1 MVVAAVVG
9 GGHGGCH
16 RADVSPSVL
25 SQVEQIRR
33 DIRDFRE
40 SSGVDKVIVLWTA
53 NTERFCDVV
62 PGLNDTADNLLRA
75 IEVRGQGEGTGGGVT
90 PLPCW
95 C

>member
-1 MVVAAVVG
+1 M
-9 GGHGGCH
+9 GGCH
-16 RADVSPSVL
+16 HADASPSVV

-40 SSGVDKVIVLWTA
+40 TSGVDKVIVLWTA

-75 IEVRGQGEGTGGGVT
+75 IEVRGREGTG
-90 PLPCW
+90 
-95 C
+95 